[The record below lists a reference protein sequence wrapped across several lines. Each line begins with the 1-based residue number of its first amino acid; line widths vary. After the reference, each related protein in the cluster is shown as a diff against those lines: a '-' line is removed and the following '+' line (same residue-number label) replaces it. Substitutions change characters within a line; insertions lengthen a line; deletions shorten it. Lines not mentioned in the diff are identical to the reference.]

1 MSAVICR
8 PPARAASTVAMTV
21 SSLGQLAWPVALRWK
36 ISAPQ
41 PARRAMLSSSST
53 ASTKR
58 SPSLRR
64 WEM

>member
-1 MSAVICR
+1 MSAVTAS
-8 PPARAASTVAMTV
+8 PSARAASTAAITA
-21 SSLGQLAWPVALRWK
+21 SSLSQLARPTALRWK

-41 PARRAMLSSSST
+41 PARRAIVSSSST
-53 ASTKR
+53 ASTSR